1 MDWLLGKGQVADP
14 YRTIVSK
21 KMKTHI
27 IIKHKNII
35 RFIFLSKKNETH
47 IIYKKIFNKCT
58 RKSAKKVTNASYA
71 ECAPTYIRRFVSLA
85 GLGLHP
91 MTCEKGVIA
100 MPRKRDIPIKIYM
113 NTTEYEEL
121 RKIKNETGQSM
132 RAVIT
137 KAIMGMPLIPA
148 EVITKV
154 HNINLKMSEQ
164 YRQLRGMAT
173 NINQLARVANK
184 YQCPADILELEHIKE
199 ELHLM
204 REELDDTWRLLRS
217 LLQNLGPVKK
227 H

>member
-1 MDWLLGKGQVADP
+1 
-14 YRTIVSK
+14 
-21 KMKTHI
+21 
-27 IIKHKNII
+27 
-35 RFIFLSKKNETH
+35 
-47 IIYKKIFNKCT
+47 
-58 RKSAKKVTNASYA
+58 
-71 ECAPTYIRRFVSLA
+71 
-85 GLGLHP
+85 
-91 MTCEKGVIA
+91 
-100 MPRKRDIPIKIYM
+100 MPRSRDIAVKIYM
-113 NTTEYEEL
+113 NKEEHEAL
-121 RKIKNETGQSM
+121 LQMIKVTGQSM

-137 KAIMGMPLIPA
+137 KAVIGMPLIPA
-148 EVITKV
+148 EVITKGQ
-154 HNINLKMSEQ
+154 NINLKMSEQ

>member
-1 MDWLLGKGQVADP
+1 
-14 YRTIVSK
+14 
-21 KMKTHI
+21 
-27 IIKHKNII
+27 
-35 RFIFLSKKNETH
+35 
-47 IIYKKIFNKCT
+47 
-58 RKSAKKVTNASYA
+58 
-71 ECAPTYIRRFVSLA
+71 
-85 GLGLHP
+85 
-91 MTCEKGVIA
+91 

-137 KAIMGMPLIPA
+137 NAIMDMPLIPA
-148 EVITKV
+148 DVITKV
-154 HNINLKMSEQ
+154 HHINLKMSEQ

>member
-1 MDWLLGKGQVADP
+1 
-14 YRTIVSK
+14 
-21 KMKTHI
+21 
-27 IIKHKNII
+27 
-35 RFIFLSKKNETH
+35 
-47 IIYKKIFNKCT
+47 
-58 RKSAKKVTNASYA
+58 
-71 ECAPTYIRRFVSLA
+71 
-85 GLGLHP
+85 
-91 MTCEKGVIA
+91 

-137 KAIMGMPLIPA
+137 KAIMGMPLLPA

-154 HNINLKMSEQ
+154 HDINLKMSEQ

-217 LLQNLGPVKK
+217 LLQNLGPIKK

>member
-1 MDWLLGKGQVADP
+1 
-14 YRTIVSK
+14 
-21 KMKTHI
+21 
-27 IIKHKNII
+27 
-35 RFIFLSKKNETH
+35 
-47 IIYKKIFNKCT
+47 
-58 RKSAKKVTNASYA
+58 
-71 ECAPTYIRRFVSLA
+71 
-85 GLGLHP
+85 
-91 MTCEKGVIA
+91 

>member
-1 MDWLLGKGQVADP
+1 
-14 YRTIVSK
+14 
-21 KMKTHI
+21 
-27 IIKHKNII
+27 
-35 RFIFLSKKNETH
+35 
-47 IIYKKIFNKCT
+47 
-58 RKSAKKVTNASYA
+58 
-71 ECAPTYIRRFVSLA
+71 
-85 GLGLHP
+85 
-91 MTCEKGVIA
+91 

-184 YQCPADILELEHIKE
+184 YQCPADILELEHVKE

>member
-1 MDWLLGKGQVADP
+1 M
-14 YRTIVSK
+14 
-21 KMKTHI
+21 
-27 IIKHKNII
+27 
-35 RFIFLSKKNETH
+35 
-47 IIYKKIFNKCT
+47 
-58 RKSAKKVTNASYA
+58 NA
-71 ECAPTYIRRFVSLA
+71 
-85 GLGLHP
+85 
-91 MTCEKGVIA
+91 
-100 MPRKRDIPIKIYM
+100 
-113 NTTEYEEL
+113 TEYEAL
-121 RKIKNETGQSM
+121 IKIKNETGQSM

-137 KAIMGMPLIPA
+137 NAIMGMPLIPA
-148 EVITKV
+148 DVITKV
-154 HNINLKMSEQ
+154 QDINLKMSEQ

>member
-1 MDWLLGKGQVADP
+1 
-14 YRTIVSK
+14 
-21 KMKTHI
+21 
-27 IIKHKNII
+27 
-35 RFIFLSKKNETH
+35 
-47 IIYKKIFNKCT
+47 
-58 RKSAKKVTNASYA
+58 
-71 ECAPTYIRRFVSLA
+71 
-85 GLGLHP
+85 
-91 MTCEKGVIA
+91 

-184 YQCPADILELEHIKE
+184 YQCPVDIVELERIKE
-199 ELHLM
+199 NLHLM
-204 REELDDTWRLLRS
+204 REEMDDTWRLLRQ
-217 LLQNLGPVKK
+217 LLQNLGPIKK
-227 H
+227 L

>member
-1 MDWLLGKGQVADP
+1 
-14 YRTIVSK
+14 
-21 KMKTHI
+21 
-27 IIKHKNII
+27 
-35 RFIFLSKKNETH
+35 
-47 IIYKKIFNKCT
+47 
-58 RKSAKKVTNASYA
+58 
-71 ECAPTYIRRFVSLA
+71 
-85 GLGLHP
+85 
-91 MTCEKGVIA
+91 

-137 KAIMGMPLIPA
+137 KAVIGMPLIPA
-148 EVITKV
+148 DVITKV
-154 HNINLKMSEQ
+154 QHINLKMSEQ

-184 YQCPADILELEHIKE
+184 YQCPTDSLEMERIKE

-217 LLQNLGPVKK
+217 LLQNLGPIKK

>member
-1 MDWLLGKGQVADP
+1 
-14 YRTIVSK
+14 
-21 KMKTHI
+21 
-27 IIKHKNII
+27 
-35 RFIFLSKKNETH
+35 
-47 IIYKKIFNKCT
+47 
-58 RKSAKKVTNASYA
+58 
-71 ECAPTYIRRFVSLA
+71 
-85 GLGLHP
+85 
-91 MTCEKGVIA
+91 
-100 MPRKRDIPIKIYM
+100 MPRSRDIAVKIYM
-113 NTTEYEEL
+113 NKEEHEAL
-121 RKIKNETGQSM
+121 LQIIKVTGQSM